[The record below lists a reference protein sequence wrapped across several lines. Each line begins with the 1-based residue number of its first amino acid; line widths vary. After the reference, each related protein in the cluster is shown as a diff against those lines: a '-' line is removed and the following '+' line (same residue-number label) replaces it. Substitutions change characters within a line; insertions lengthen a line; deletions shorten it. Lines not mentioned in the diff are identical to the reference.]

1 MTRTPD
7 AVHQALHE
15 EVTAAEAAASP
26 RAREV
31 LLAATEAL
39 ACTAADVLLSGE
51 PRDEAWARHRTV

>member
-15 EVTAAEAAASP
+15 EVTAASP